1 MKKAATEMKY
11 ILDGIKSRF
20 IDTKKWITELKDRV
34 MEIMKTEQK
43 KELKERTVWQTFEMT
58 SSILTFSL
66 QGSQIE
72 KKEQKRQRTYLKTI
86 AENFL
91 KLGKETHI

>member
-11 ILDGIKSRF
+11 SLDGIKSRF

-43 KELKERTVWQTFEMT
+43 KELKERTV
-58 SSILTFSL
+58 
-66 QGSQIE
+66 
-72 KKEQKRQRTYLKTI
+72 
-86 AENFL
+86 
-91 KLGKETHI
+91 